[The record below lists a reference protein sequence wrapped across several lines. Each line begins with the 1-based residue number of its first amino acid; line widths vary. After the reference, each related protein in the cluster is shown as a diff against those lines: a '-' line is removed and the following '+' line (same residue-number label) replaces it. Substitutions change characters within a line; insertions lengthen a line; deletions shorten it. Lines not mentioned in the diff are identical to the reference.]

1 MLAQLDPRRLLAR
14 CVRCGLRGTVLCP
27 ECLRFPL
34 TTSRTPVGLPVFA
47 LGRYDGHLA
56 DCVRRLKY
64 HDETHLAYPLGR
76 ALRELTARSRIDLS
90 GAALLP
96 VPLHPLRLAERGY
109 NQSALIGRHL
119 VGPSGARLETS
130 CLVRTEVRTAQ
141 ALLSAAE
148 RRANLDGA
156 FAARV
161 ARARSVGSPVFLLD
175 DVVTTGSTA
184 DSCATALRAI
194 GLGVTGVLACA
205 VAQSA

>member
-27 ECLRFPL
+27 ECLCLPL
-34 TTSRTPVGLPVFA
+34 ATSRTPVGLPVFA
-47 LGRYDGHLA
+47 LGHYDGHLA

-64 HDETHLAYPLGR
+64 HDETHLAFPLGT
-76 ALRELTARSRIDLS
+76 ALRELVLRARLDLG

-109 NQSALIGRHL
+109 NQSALIGRHI

-141 ALLSAAE
+141 AVLSAAQ
-148 RRANLDGA
+148 RRSNLDGA

-161 ARARSVGSPVFLLD
+161 PHARSARSATFLLD

-184 DSCATALRAI
+184 DSCATALRTI
-194 GLGVTGVLACA
+194 GLCVTGVLACA
-205 VAQSA
+205 IAQSA

>member
-27 ECLRFPL
+27 ECQRFPL
-34 TTSRTPVGLPVFA
+34 VGSRTPNGLPVLA
-47 LGRYDGHLA
+47 MGPYGGHLA

-64 HDETHLAYPLGR
+64 HDETHLAFPLGT
-76 ALRELTARSRIDLS
+76 AFGELAAHARVELV

-109 NQSALIGRHL
+109 NQSALIGRHFA
-119 VGPSGARLETS
+119 GRSGARLEAS
-130 CLVRTEVRTAQ
+130 CLFRTEVRTAQ
-141 ALLSAAE
+141 ALLSARE
-148 RRANLDGA
+148 RRSNLDGA

-161 ARARSVGSPVFLLD
+161 ARGESERLPVFLLD

-184 DSCATALRAI
+184 DSCATALRAVGRKVI
-194 GLGVTGVLACA
+194 GVLACA